1 MGNRSQSEKTSP
13 PGRRFQGKTVAITGP
28 SLHGIGGS
36 IAVRMAEEGA
46 ALVLLGLEEPTAL
59 LEQLQPLECKVNYF
73 NCDVADTAS
82 AGAVRDAMDDSNI
95 EIDVLVNNAGV
106 DWSSPFHL
114 MDETQWREII
124 EVNFAGV
131 LRMSQ
136 ALLPKLEK
144 RNGVIVNI
152 SSATGCA
159 GAVGLAAYGA
169 SKAAVNSLTQSLAAE
184 YAEKKVRVVGVA
196 PALVRTPMVAPYVEN
211 VTAEDWDT
219 IQRCHPLGIGLPED
233 VAAAVAFLASAEAR
247 WISGVTLPMG
257 WIAHWPMPAMQHKT
271 PNATSD

>member
-1 MGNRSQSEKTSP
+1 MPNRSQSEKASP
-13 PGRRFQGKTVAITGP
+13 PNRRFEGKTVAITGP

-36 IAVRMAEEGA
+36 IAIRMAEEGA
-46 ALVLLGLEEPTAL
+46 ALVLLGLEEPSAL
-59 LEQLQPLECKVNYF
+59 IKQLRPFECKVNYF
-73 NCDVADTAS
+73 NCDVTDTAS
-82 AGAVRDAMDDSNI
+82 AGAARDAIDDSSI

-136 ALLPKLEK
+136 AMLPKLERRK
-144 RNGVIVNI
+144 GVIVNI

-184 YAEKKVRVVGVA
+184 YAKKKVRVVGVA

-211 VTAEDWDT
+211 VTAEDWGT

-233 VAAAVAFLASAEAR
+233 VASAVAFLASAEAR
-247 WISGVTLPMG
+247 WISGATLPMG
-257 WIAHWPMPAMQHKT
+257 WIAHWPMPALEHKT
-271 PNATSD
+271 SNMTSD